1 MTIFGAYFRASKM
14 LWFNSRKR
22 IDVWDD
28 NVTEP
33 NNDLEAAQ
41 RIRNICEAA
50 SDIAEN
56 VQSGAGGSA
65 EIERYERA
73 VKTALQFALK
83 ISDDLIRDA
92 ALRQV
97 IALCVK
103 ANNLRRAEV
112 LLRGIQAVSIREDVL
127 NENPVLRQ

>member
-1 MTIFGAYFRASKM
+1 M

-28 NVTEP
+28 NVPEP

-41 RIRNICEAA
+41 RIRNICGAA

-56 VQSGAGGSA
+56 VRSGTGGSA
-65 EIERYERA
+65 ENERYERA
-73 VKTALQFALK
+73 AKTALRFALK

-92 ALRQV
+92 ALRQI

-103 ANNLRRAEV
+103 ADNLRRAEV
-112 LLRGIQAVSIREDVL
+112 LLRGIQAASIREDVL
-127 NENPVLRQ
+127 NENQVLRQ

>member
-1 MTIFGAYFRASKM
+1 M
-14 LWFNSRKR
+14 LRFNSRKR